1 MQDLKGLILSG
12 GEGTRLRPI
21 THTSAKQLVPV
32 ANKPVLFYGI
42 ESLVEAGVTDLGI
55 VIAPSTGAA
64 IREAVGDGS
73 GFGASVT
80 YIVQDEPAGLAHAAL
95 TAEEYLAG
103 SPFVMYLGDNLLRD
117 GITALV
123 SAFRSSE
130 PDALILLTHVADP
143 SAYGVAELD
152 GDRVVRL
159 VEKPSEPPSDLAL
172 VGVYMFQPAILD
184 AARELKPSWRGE
196 LEITEAIQA
205 LIDGG
210 ARVESQV
217 VTGWWKDTG
226 HLEDMLE
233 ANRLVLEEIEPR
245 LDGEAVD
252 SKIEGRVVV
261 EKGARVERS
270 NVRGPAIIG
279 AGARITDTYIGPY
292 TSVGEG
298 VEIARSEVEHS
309 IILSGSRVSD
319 LGARMEASLL
329 GRNVRLERSDGP
341 PQTLRLLV
349 GDNSEIAIV

>member
-55 VIAPSTGAA
+55 IIAPSTGDD

-73 GFGASVT
+73 AFGATVT

-95 TAEEYLAG
+95 TAEGFLGG

-130 PDALILLTHVADP
+130 PDALILLTHVSDP
-143 SAYGVAELD
+143 GAYGVAELD

-159 VEKPSEPPSDLAL
+159 VEKPSDPPSDLAL

-184 AARELKPSWRGE
+184 AARKLEPSWRGE

-217 VTGWWKDTG
+217 VTGWGKDTG

-233 ANRLVLEEIEPR
+233 ANRLE
-245 LDGEAVD
+245 GEAID
-252 SKIEGRVVV
+252 SKIEGRVVI
-261 EKGARVERS
+261 EKGARLEGS
-270 NVRGPAIIG
+270 TVRGPAIIG

-292 TSVGEG
+292 TSIGDG